1 MRHALLFGSD
11 SLSVRVDHASHLCL
25 QPRRRENAQC
35 ASAMAAALPALP
47 RSGAA
52 ALLGGAVHTPR
63 GLPQRVQCGVLAP
76 KLLIRGHESLF
87 NGEGNGT
94 PLQCSCLENLRDRGA
109 WWAAVGVAQSRT
121 RLSDFTFTF
130 MSWRRKWQPT
140 PVFLPGESQGRWGLM
155 GCRLWGHTESDMTE
169 VT

>member
-130 MSWRRKWQPT
+130 MHWRRKWHPT
-140 PVFLPGESQGRWGLM
+140 PVFLPGESPGPRDGGSWWAAVYGVAQSP
-155 GCRLWGHTESDMTE
+155 T
-169 VT
+169 